1 MSALRQ
7 QMIDAALV
15 RGFSPRT
22 HKSYLA
28 AISKSIVIEGVS
40 TTEFVRFWQ
49 GPPVT

>member
-1 MSALRQ
+1 
-7 QMIDAALV
+7 MIDAVLV